1 MEIKFQLWI
10 EQNGEI
16 VLDERL
22 RELLKAIDELH
33 SLHAATKRYKMSYRH
48 AWGKLR
54 KAEKKIGFKLLESF
68 VRGRGMRLTPEA
80 KSLLETFDHVQ
91 RSMTP
96 LFIDESNRHFS
107 QESNHGRHEES
118 AHGGSMY
125 SPQRRAAVIGSSRD
139 AGFHSGELRMF
150 AEASKAK

>member
-1 MEIKFQLWI
+1 MEIKFQFWI

-16 VLDERL
+16 VLDQRL

-33 SLHAATKRYKMSYRH
+33 SLYAATKRYKMSYRH

-54 KAEKKIGFKLLESF
+54 KAEDKIGFKLLESF

-80 KSLLETFDHVQ
+80 KTLLETFDHVQ
-91 RSMTP
+91 QSVTP
-96 LFIDESNRHFS
+96 LFLHESNRYFS
-107 QESNHGRHEES
+107 RENNHSWQEAA
-118 AHGGSMY
+118 AHGGPTSP
-125 SPQRRAAVIGSSRD
+125 PQRRTAVIGSSRD
-139 AGFHSGELRMF
+139 TGFHSGELRMF